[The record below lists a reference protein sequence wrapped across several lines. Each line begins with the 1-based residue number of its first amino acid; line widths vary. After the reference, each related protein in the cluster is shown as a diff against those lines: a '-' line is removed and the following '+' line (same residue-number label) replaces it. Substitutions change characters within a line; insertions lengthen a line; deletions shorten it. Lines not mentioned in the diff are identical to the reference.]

1 MMKLSLSLRMKR
13 FILIGCVA
21 VFTMFQ
27 TAFAQP
33 VDYIERSYYQ
43 NAEAQNAA
51 LSAARYAEEA
61 YQYSLQAGNRPDL
74 SDFRA
79 DVDTV
84 LFYIRKSNELAG
96 SASSL
101 MLPNDTIENLLKKG
115 RKRLSIA
122 DEVLRHVYPFNKLAR
137 MQAYVE
143 AVLSDLMHAKID
155 FYKASLHLAKGLE
168 PDEEDFQYQQLE
180 ADFHVARLD
189 ADEQAF
195 TRLLLDLEEKLTA
208 INERIKEIQDRI
220 AQTTDPEERERLE
233 KELAAL
239 LAEKERLDDLFLK
252 ANKQMQKIRAE
263 QDETLSA
270 DSEGQAS
277 GTGSDGS
284 FETDRHGYYDDRN
297 VGINEP
303 LPEGLVYRIQ
313 LGYFFKA
320 DGQDAFHGLFP
331 ITGEDLGDGKIR
343 YYAGMFT
350 SYEDASRAKAYIRE
364 KRIGDAFVVPYLDG
378 KKINIKRAIETEQEQ
393 ND

>member
-1 MMKLSLSLRMKR
+1 MKWL
-13 FILIGCVA
+13 ILIGCVA
-21 VFTMFQ
+21 VFTMPRLGL
-27 TAFAQP
+27 AQP
-33 VDYIERSYYQ
+33 IDYIERSYYQ
-43 NAEAQNAA
+43 SAESQNAA

-84 LFYIRKSNELAG
+84 LFYIRKSDELAE
-96 SASSL
+96 SALSL
-101 MLPNDTIENLLKKG
+101 MLPNDTVEYLLKTG
-115 RKRLSIA
+115 VKRLSIA

-155 FYKASLHLAKGLE
+155 FFKASLHLAKDLK

-180 ADFHVARLD
+180 TDFHVARLD

-208 INERIKEIQDRI
+208 LNERIKELQDRI
-220 AQTTDPEERERLE
+220 AQTTDPDERARLE
-233 KELAAL
+233 QELAAL

-252 ANKQMQKIRAE
+252 ANKQMQKIRVE
-263 QDETLSA
+263 QDDTIAGESGGESTGQG
-270 DSEGQAS
+270 SE
-277 GTGSDGS
+277 GS

-378 KKINIKRAIETEQEQ
+378 KKINIKRAIEAEQEL
-393 ND
+393 NE